1 MAIKTGDNFLYR
13 GKKPLDSRDSFDT
26 ILSMTTF
33 AESSLDDGHI
43 SYVKETDK
51 HYKFN
56 STNTV
61 DPVLGKWREY
71 NGSGSATDEKVKLD
85 SSSDTAKYLNE
96 WIDNSTIEVDAPN
109 NCLVVKKIDGQTVTV
124 AEINFLAGVTS
135 NIQTQINNL
144 GKSMTM
150 YGVFATKSDLLA
162 STTPVPVDGNTAIVV
177 ADEDNDNKQMTYI
190 YIASTSSWTQV
201 AESSVTLR
209 DFSTDPIDLS
219 SETTGV
225 LPESRIAAAI
235 ARLADVLDKATYGGS
250 SSGVVK
256 QADTITGLTATI
268 AALNQAITDSHA
280 HSNKSTL
287 DNIVSSG
294 IGSGFLADN
303 GRYISILHTGNTQPS
318 YDSQIWID
326 TSDSTAPVLKIFD
339 GTIWIAVSGSSSGS
353 SSGGTSVSI
362 SSDANNAL
370 VKKSDGLF
378 VEDLSNKV
386 NALNIAQKTVN
397 SELDYAACWYYTADG
412 LAANVNDILTYRG
425 KNTNIDIDITTG
437 KINLKGGKK
446 YSIGMNLRT
455 RQGSCLYGLYNSSNN
470 LLCYGFKNAS
480 NFTMSTWSDKELNY
494 VVTPNVDTQYFIKI
508 DESYDS
514 CLISSYELYIAEI
527 GREVTIDP
535 VEYVDSTKGIED
547 TPVGEIIRTLGDET
561 PKHYLMC
568 DGSTHNIADY
578 PHLAQYFKDN
588 LGMVNYFGGDGTTTF
603 AVPFK
608 DVKIIK
614 KDLVPEMANNS
625 QGGYVLTSSSIYSAD
640 YVPYQAFDKNKH
652 SIADSTFATAQ
663 GTTTGWIQVE
673 MPSKEKVT
681 EFSLQAR
688 ATGPASDKTSFI
700 DFQLLGSN
708 DGTNFNTLFS
718 ITGEPAWSAGEIR
731 EYELTTKGF
740 YKYYRLNVSKSA
752 GTPYVD
758 IQEIGLFN
766 VTKEQYMIKAEPTYY
781 MELNQV
787 AYINQY
793 CDVYSTDEKI
803 VGKWVDGKPLYR
815 KSYKVTSPS
824 ALSSS
829 TVLFTYSSDMEIQD
843 IDGCILAP
851 DENIP
856 VNFYCATN
864 NYASCWSNH
873 KNKQI
878 KMIVGNSAYT
888 SRPAIITILYTK
900 TIDAPNSFDYGMVI
914 DQFAQEALLDVAV
927 TDAEVD
933 KCFE

>member
-71 NGSGSATDEKVKLD
+71 NGSGSATDGKVKLD
-85 SSSDTAKYLNE
+85 SSSDAAKYLNE

-109 NCLVVKKIDGQTVTV
+109 NCLVVKKIDGQAVTV
-124 AEINFLAGVTS
+124 AEINFLTGVTS

-177 ADEDNDNKQMTYI
+177 SDEDNDNKQMTYI
-190 YIASTSSWTQV
+190 YISSTSSWTQV

-225 LPESRIAAAI
+225 LPESRIATAV

-303 GRYISILHTGNTQPS
+303 GRYISILHIGNTQPS

-339 GTIWIAVSGSSSGS
+339 GTIWIAVSGSSSGE
-353 SSGGTSVSI
+353 TSVSI

-370 VKKSDGLF
+370 VEKSDGLF

-397 SELDYAACWYYTADG
+397 SELEYYYATKTTSISGVSIKDSNLINYLQYLTNITSNLEPSRYNTTGVTLKKSKTYRITFG
-412 LAANVNDILTYRG
+412 LARATTSGNGTSAYIIDSDGNKLGNRGYFGSNSYSDNIIDVIYTPTKDISVYPALVNL
-425 KNTNIDIDITTG
+425 NTNLGSTYYPDCSFFQIT
-437 KINLKGGKK
+437 
-446 YSIGMNLRT
+446 
-455 RQGSCLYGLYNSSNN
+455 
-470 LLCYGFKNAS
+470 
-480 NFTMSTWSDKELNY
+480 
-494 VVTPNVDTQYFIKI
+494 
-508 DESYDS
+508 
-514 CLISSYELYIAEI
+514 EI

-547 TPVGEIIRTLGDET
+547 TPVGEIIRTIGNET

-578 PHLAQYFKDN
+578 PYLAQYFKDTFGAIN
-588 LGMVNYFGGDGTTTF
+588 VFGGDGTTTF
-603 AVPFK
+603 GVP
-608 DVKIIK
+608 DYTTEK
-614 KDLVPEMANNS
+614 KLNTQYMAPNAWA
-625 QGGYVLTSSSIYSAD
+625 SSIYSPD
-640 YVPYQAFDKNKH
+640 YAASKAFNGTINVQSNYWQSTEPATLPVEIGIDLGSEYYITRYALHNYGWGTI
-652 SIADSTFATAQ
+652 SINDRPNT
-663 GTTTGWIQVE
+663 W
-673 MPSKEKVT
+673 
-681 EFSLQAR
+681 
-688 ATGPASDKTSFI
+688 
-700 DFQLLGSN
+700 DFEGSN
-708 DGTNFNTLFS
+708 DKTNWNTIDTVTNYTWTSNTPEFKVS
-718 ITGEPAWSAGEIR
+718 IPGSYR
-731 EYELTTKGF
+731 
-740 YKYYRLNVSKSA
+740 YYRWVIKTCVGTGVSGVPPIAPILNQILLYYSNSNF
-752 GTPYVD
+752 TH
-758 IQEIGLFN
+758 
-766 VTKEQYMIKAEPTYY
+766 IKAEPTYY
-781 MELNQV
+781 MELNQA

-815 KSYKVTSPS
+815 KVVTGNITAGSQS
-824 ALSSS
+824 
-829 TVLFTYSSDMEIQD
+829 LFTVNENVDVMVSIRGYTNSGVYYFPFNFTQD
-843 IDGCILAP
+843 GSTQRCVFYKKDVDSIEFRGDESISGETFTVIL
-851 DENIP
+851 E
-856 VNFYCATN
+856 
-864 NYASCWSNH
+864 
-873 KNKQI
+873 
-878 KMIVGNSAYT
+878 
-888 SRPAIITILYTK
+888 YTK
-900 TIDAPNSFDYGMVI
+900 TTDAPNSFDYGMII
-914 DQFAQEALLDVAV
+914 DQFAQQALVDVAV

>member
-1 MAIKTGDNFLYR
+1 
-13 GKKPLDSRDSFDT
+13 
-26 ILSMTTF
+26 MTTF

-71 NGSGSATDEKVKLD
+71 NGSGSATDGKVKLD
-85 SSSDTAKYLNE
+85 SSSDAAKYLNE

-109 NCLVVKKIDGQTVTV
+109 NCLVVKKIDGQAVTV
-124 AEINFLAGVTS
+124 AEINFLTGVTS

-150 YGVFATKSDLLA
+150 YGVFATKSALLA

-177 ADEDNDNKQMTYI
+177 SDEDNDNKQMTYI
-190 YIASTSSWTQV
+190 YIASISSWTQV

-225 LPESRIAAAI
+225 LPESRIATAV

-303 GRYISILHTGNTQPS
+303 GRYISILHIDNTQPS

-339 GTIWIAVSGSSSGS
+339 GTTWIAVSGS

-370 VKKSDGLF
+370 VEKSDGLF

-397 SELDYAACWYYTADG
+397 SELEYYYATKTTSISGVSIKDSNLINYLQYLTNITSNLEPSRYNTEGVTLKKSKTYKITFGLTRAITSGNGTSAYVMDSDGNKLGNRGYFGSNSYSDNIIDVIYTPTKDISVYPA
-412 LAANVNDILTYRG
+412 LVNL
-425 KNTNIDIDITTG
+425 NTNLGSTYYPDCSFFQIT
-437 KINLKGGKK
+437 
-446 YSIGMNLRT
+446 
-455 RQGSCLYGLYNSSNN
+455 
-470 LLCYGFKNAS
+470 
-480 NFTMSTWSDKELNY
+480 
-494 VVTPNVDTQYFIKI
+494 
-508 DESYDS
+508 
-514 CLISSYELYIAEI
+514 EI

-547 TPVGEIIRTLGDET
+547 TPVGEIIRTIGNET

-568 DGSTHNIADY
+568 DGSVYNIADY

-588 LGMVNYFGGDGTTTF
+588 FGSSNAFGGDGTTTF
-603 AVPFK
+603 AVPELSEPSKLTKISPIMTSDTTPSPYVVTRSSVWSLQSDHAWRIFDGVKTGDEMYTWISAADELHPWICVDLGTKTKITSFK
-608 DVKIIK
+608 LWLD
-614 KDLVPEMANNS
+614 
-625 QGGYVLTSSSIYSAD
+625 TS
-640 YVPYQAFDKNKH
+640 KNKFPE
-652 SIADSTFATAQ
+652 DFT
-663 GTTTGWIQVE
+663 
-673 MPSKEKVT
+673 
-681 EFSLQAR
+681 LQ
-688 ATGPASDKTSFI
+688 
-700 DFQLLGSN
+700 GSN
-708 DGTNFNTLFS
+708 DGTNFTNIKSFTNVLS
-718 ITGEPAWSAGEIR
+718 MAQASDGEIEFNLDKIA
-731 EYELTTKGF
+731 EYRY
-740 YKYYRLNVSKSA
+740 YKI
-752 GTPYVD
+752 YVD
-758 IQEIGLFN
+758 TLQITAGATYVRIYEWEMFYQDPSYRN
-766 VTKEQYMIKAEPTYY
+766 CIKYEPTYY
-781 MELNQV
+781 MELNQA

-793 CDVYSTDEKI
+793 CDVYSTDEK
-803 VGKWVDGKPLYR
+803 
-815 KSYKVTSPS
+815 
-824 ALSSS
+824 
-829 TVLFTYSSDMEIQD
+829 
-843 IDGCILAP
+843 
-851 DENIP
+851 
-856 VNFYCATN
+856 
-864 NYASCWSNH
+864 
-873 KNKQI
+873 
-878 KMIVGNSAYT
+878 
-888 SRPAIITILYTK
+888 
-900 TIDAPNSFDYGMVI
+900 
-914 DQFAQEALLDVAV
+914 
-927 TDAEVD
+927 
-933 KCFE
+933 